1 MNFIE
6 LNRKLQKEYNTNQQ
20 INTLLRYVLSE
31 MLPPI
36 EDYENVIRIIRDNYR
51 FNVNS
56 TLLMIGSYTLSEW
69 SQEENEMLHMLNSM
83 SAFLTNKE
91 RAITSFLNAHYIRFR
106 DKNYM
111 NNKLYRNYLLE
122 SVNIDVP
129 FVFNRLWLAEISS
142 VEISKKLKEEALNC
156 VMKVSSSK
164 DINELNVQDFVEPE
178 FFLNEKILGTH
189 ISEQVFDYITRV

>member
-36 EDYENVIRIIRDNYR
+36 GDYENVIRIIRDNYR
-51 FNVNS
+51 FNINS
-56 TLLMIGSYTLSEW
+56 TLLIIGSYTLSEW

-83 SAFLTNKE
+83 STFLTKKE
-91 RAITSFLNAHYIRFR
+91 QAIISFLNAHYIRFR

-111 NNKLYRNYLLE
+111 NNILYRNYLLE

-142 VEISKKLKEEALNC
+142 VEISRKLKEEALNC
-156 VMKVSSSK
+156 IMKVYSSK
-164 DINELNVQDFVEPE
+164 EINELSVQDFVEPE